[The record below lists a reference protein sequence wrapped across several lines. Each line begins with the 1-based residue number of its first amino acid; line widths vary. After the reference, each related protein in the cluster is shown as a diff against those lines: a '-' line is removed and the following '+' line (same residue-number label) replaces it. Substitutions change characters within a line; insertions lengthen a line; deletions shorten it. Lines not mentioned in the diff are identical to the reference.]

1 MNAANSAS
9 NASSRCVASTCVQP
23 VARNRLRVGRG
34 RCALA
39 QFALGKVHRCA
50 LLCIHSAHVPGHTP
64 FRFRPSAAKL
74 QTLAVRSSLHES
86 ECQCSSGQEAQRD
99 AAWCRCIYGACSGV
113 LGQVRLQWSFG
124 GRSDGRGGPSRS
136 SSTLRGAVKTDA
148 PAERQRRRSPAS
160 TEKQERATRATRA
173 QPARASGARPGAPDV
188 EAQLDPHALPL
199 GQAHGPQHLRAPGGA
214 SHHVAAYTAP
224 ACQPSGWI
232 VCVCVCMHRVTPRTR
247 HSSAAARWRGVR
259 TLSSSQPRPVEPCSA
274 AIPPAAARAPPGVG
288 SGCNRPAATPG
299 RPLRPH
305 RCLPRTK

>member
-1 MNAANSAS
+1 MLEWARGSARRRMVQMHL
-9 NASSRCVASTCVQP
+9 RCVLRRARASTLTAVFWRPIGRAWRSFP
-23 VARNRLRVGRG
+23 VV
-34 RCALA
+34 
-39 QFALGKVHRCA
+39 V
-50 LLCIHSAHVPGHTP
+50 
-64 FRFRPSAAKL
+64 
-74 QTLAVRSSLHES
+74 
-86 ECQCSSGQEAQRD
+86 D
-99 AAWCRCIYGACSGV
+99 A
-113 LGQVRLQWSFG
+113 
-124 GRSDGRGGPSRS
+124 
-136 SSTLRGAVKTDA
+136 AVKTDA